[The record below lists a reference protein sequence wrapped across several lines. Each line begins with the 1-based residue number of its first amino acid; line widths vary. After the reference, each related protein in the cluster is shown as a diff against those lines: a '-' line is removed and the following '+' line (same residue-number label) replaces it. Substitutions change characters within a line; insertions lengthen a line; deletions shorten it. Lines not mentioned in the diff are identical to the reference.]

1 MDVREGETVEFKR
14 EMNSGAVKTVIAF
27 ANTGGGTLYIG
38 VDDEGV
44 PVGVDDVDA
53 EMTRVTS
60 RLGDSVKPDILMM
73 VSVVP
78 EVIDG
83 RDVIAVHVGRGV
95 RRPYYLASKGPRP
108 EGVYIRSG
116 AASVPAS
123 DSAII
128 RMIREC
134 DGDVFEARLSM
145 NQDLTFRYA
154 QAEFERKGLPLGPG
168 EMRTLGILNPD
179 GVFTNL
185 GLLLSDQCPPTMKA
199 AAFSDDSRSVFT
211 ERREYAGSI
220 LKQLADA
227 YAFLQAHNHY
237 RTEFSGLERIDRY
250 DYPAVALR
258 EALVNSVAHREYAL
272 SGPTLVSVMPSAVE
286 IVSLGGLPMGIE
298 YEDLSARISMPRNR
312 ALANVLFRLELIEA
326 YGTGIGRMRESYEG
340 EGLSPEI
347 TVTTNTFSI
356 VLPNRNAQDVKVA
369 EAAGSLSE
377 AAMCA
382 LADGART
389 RAEVQAS
396 LGVSQSTAGRILADL
411 VSSGRVTRI
420 GSGRGTRYRLP

>member
-1 MDVREGETVEFKR
+1 MDVREGEDVEFKR
-14 EMNSGAVKTVIAF
+14 EMSSGAVKTVIAF
-27 ANTGGGTLYIG
+27 VSTGGGTLCIG

-44 PVGVDDVDA
+44 PVGIDDVDA

-60 RLGDSVKPDILMM
+60 CLRDSVKPDILMM
-73 VSVVP
+73 ISIVS

-83 RDVIAVHVGRGV
+83 HDVIAVHVGRGV

-108 EGVYIRSG
+108 EGVYIRSS

-128 RMIREC
+128 RMAREC
-134 DGDVFEARLSM
+134 DGDAFEARLSM
-145 NQDLTFRYA
+145 NQDLTFLYA
-154 QAEFERKGLPLGPG
+154 QAEFEKKGLSLGPG
-168 EMRTLGILNPD
+168 EMRPFGMRNSD
-179 GVFTNL
+179 GGFTNL
-185 GLLLSDQCPPTMKA
+185 ALLLSDQCPPTKKA
-199 AAFSDDSRSVFT
+199 AAFSDDGRIVFT
-211 ERREYAGSI
+211 ERREYEGSI

-227 YAFLQAHNHY
+227 YAFLEAHNHY
-237 RTEFSGLERIDRY
+237 RTELSGLERIDQY

-272 SGPTLVSVMPSAVE
+272 SGSTLVSVMPSAAE
-286 IVSLGGLPMGIE
+286 IMSLGGLPTGIE

-340 EGLSPEI
+340 EGLSPEM
-347 TVTTNTFSI
+347 TVTANTFSI
-356 VLPNRNAQDVKVA
+356 VLPNRNAPDAK
-369 EAAGSLSE
+369 AAGDAESLPE
-377 AAMCA
+377 AVICA

-389 RAEVQAS
+389 RAEIQAD
-396 LGVSQSTAGRILADL
+396 LGVSQSTASRVLADL
-411 VSSGRVTRI
+411 VGGGRVATI

>member
-14 EMNSGAVKTVIAF
+14 EMS
-27 ANTGGGTLYIG
+27 
-38 VDDEGV
+38 
-44 PVGVDDVDA
+44 
-53 EMTRVTS
+53 
-60 RLGDSVKPDILMM
+60 
-73 VSVVP
+73 
-78 EVIDG
+78 
-83 RDVIAVHVGRGV
+83 
-95 RRPYYLASKGPRP
+95 
-108 EGVYIRSG
+108 SG

-237 RTEFSGLERIDRY
+237 RTEFSGLERIDWY

-347 TVTTNTFSI
+347 TVTANTFSI
-356 VLPNRNAQDVKVA
+356 VLPNRNAQDVEVA

-377 AAMCA
+377 AAMRA

-411 VSSGRVTRI
+411 VSNGRVTRI

>member
-1 MDVREGETVEFKR
+1 MDVREGETVEFER
-14 EMNSGAVKTVIAF
+14 EMG
-27 ANTGGGTLYIG
+27 
-38 VDDEGV
+38 
-44 PVGVDDVDA
+44 
-53 EMTRVTS
+53 
-60 RLGDSVKPDILMM
+60 
-73 VSVVP
+73 
-78 EVIDG
+78 
-83 RDVIAVHVGRGV
+83 
-95 RRPYYLASKGPRP
+95 
-108 EGVYIRSG
+108 SG

-134 DGDVFEARLSM
+134 DGDAFEARLSM

-211 ERREYAGSI
+211 ERREY
-220 LKQLADA
+220 
-227 YAFLQAHNHY
+227 
-237 RTEFSGLERIDRY
+237 
-250 DYPAVALR
+250 V
-258 EALVNSVAHREYAL
+258 L

-326 YGTGIGRMRESYEG
+326 CGTGIGRMRESYEG

-347 TVTTNTFSI
+347 TVTANTFSI

-411 VSSGRVTRI
+411 VSSGRVTRV